1 MGLLTRVNRNLVLSD
16 EQRGE
21 GVLAIGGRGGAGD
34 ELIHLAEQAMI
45 VSTRAGTTTWAVDF
59 LPFRK
64 MSAPL
69 LT

>member
-1 MGLLTRVNRNLVLSD
+1 MIKFLLMRFRM
-16 EQRGE
+16 
-21 GVLAIGGRGGAGD
+21 AGRTILEIIYGQSNYASGD

-69 LT
+69 LK